1 MNNDK
6 IKINFDEYIT
16 EVPDDIK
23 SNLKK
28 HEKDDLNEIRA
39 LIPGSIISINVKVL
53 SAVKKGDVL
62 LILEAMKMKNRIYAE
77 IDGIVGEIAVK
88 EGERAVKGQLLI
100 KLK

>member
-1 MNNDK
+1 MSNDK

-16 EVPDDIK
+16 TVPDDVK
-23 SNLKK
+23 SNIMK

-53 SAVKKGDVL
+53 SKVKKGDVL

-100 KLK
+100 RLK

>member
-53 SAVKKGDVL
+53 SKVKKGDVL

-77 IDGIVGEIAVK
+77 TDGIVKEIAVN